1 MNVIQ
6 YSSKDLQASLEFIFS
21 NILQKFEE
29 INTLL
34 KNNKNKIQKIYLEKL
49 YKLQENLCLILNQ
62 IFNKIILKINISL
75 CIQLYNS
82 LINSFL
88 NRENKAFESGMLCLL
103 NLVILLFNENVLM
116 NNKLDVEIFYKLIS
130 AILINEED
138 GDDLKKIGI
147 LCLLNLVKINSY
159 TLSKY
164 INELY
169 DILKNIKNK
178 NKIGEEFKKLVDKS
192 IEDIEQSQIYKNKN
206 KI

>member
-1 MNVIQ
+1 
-6 YSSKDLQASLEFIFS
+6 
-21 NILQKFEE
+21 
-29 INTLL
+29 
-34 KNNKNKIQKIYLEKL
+34 
-49 YKLQENLCLILNQ
+49 
-62 IFNKIILKINISL
+62 
-75 CIQLYNS
+75 
-82 LINSFL
+82 
-88 NRENKAFESGMLCLL
+88 
-103 NLVILLFNENVLM
+103 M

>member
-1 MNVIQ
+1 M
-6 YSSKDLQASLEFIFS
+6 
-21 NILQKFEE
+21 
-29 INTLL
+29 
-34 KNNKNKIQKIYLEKL
+34 
-49 YKLQENLCLILNQ
+49 CLILNQ

-130 AILINEED
+130 AILINEDD

-164 INELY
+164 INEIY